1 MEEKKTFI
9 RVFVENIVYLQ
20 QIVYIK
26 QLNYGTIKK
35 RETYS

>member
-1 MEEKKTFI
+1 MTFI
-9 RVFVENIVYLQ
+9 RVFVENTVYLQ

-35 RETYS
+35 WETYS

>member
-9 RVFVENIVYLQ
+9 RVFVENTVYLQ